1 MRSLHF
7 VLISE
12 FPRLKFWPQDKET
25 EESAAST
32 MTPPEN
38 MFAPIRAIDFPLF
51 IVTGPENVFAET
63 RLISAVGASS
73 IKVVP
78 EAVTP
83 ETVTGEG
90 FETIPLITR
99 FA

>member
-1 MRSLHF
+1 MRFLHF
-7 VLISE
+7 VIVAE

-38 MFAPIRAIDFPLF
+38 MFAPIRAIEFPLF

-63 RLISAVGASS
+63 RLISAVAVSS
-73 IKVVP
+73 IRVV
-78 EAVTP
+78 P